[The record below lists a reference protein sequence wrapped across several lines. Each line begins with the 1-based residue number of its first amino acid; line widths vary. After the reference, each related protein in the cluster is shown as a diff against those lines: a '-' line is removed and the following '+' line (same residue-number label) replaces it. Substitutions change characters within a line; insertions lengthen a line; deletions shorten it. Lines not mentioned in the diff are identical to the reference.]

1 MRIRIRYPLFAA
13 FLGVIGLLVILIL
26 LLVSSGLRREL
37 GLMVRADLER
47 QLALGEWV
55 AQEVGLVDLD
65 LLAREITDHIGYRVT
80 FIDSEG
86 SVLGDS
92 YVEVGRLSEV
102 ENHYDRPEV
111 QGLLVSGETVS
122 FAERISETVDQSL
135 LYAARLITLDGSS
148 VIMRIAAPQTD
159 IEQAVSGVQ
168 RTVALYG
175 LLAMLFAL
183 AAAYM
188 VSIALTRPLVLL
200 AKRARQL
207 SKGDYTVRVPDTKVT
222 ELQDVAN
229 AFRLLTAELQS
240 QFTELGHEREEMQT
254 LIDCMAEGVIAL
266 SEDARVVR
274 MNRSARAL
282 LELPDTPDCAPINS
296 VVSDNKL
303 RSVLEDSV
311 IRPGNSDEVEVNGRH
326 LLVSSRALDLGG
338 AVTTLLDIS
347 EIRRLEQVRRD
358 FVANA
363 SHELKT
369 PLTSIRGYA
378 ETLLDDDP
386 PEKLKLEFLTSI
398 RKNTLRLEHLV
409 EDLLDLSKLESG
421 GWTGRRES
429 VDTKEVAEEAW
440 QQVVRDIEGKGGI
453 SFDILGDLR
462 VKGDREGLFHVF
474 RNLLENSIRHTDSGG
489 SINVSM
495 ALTQDSMVEVVISDD
510 GDGIPAE
517 SLPRIFE
524 RFYRADSARAR
535 DFGGTGLG
543 LAIVR
548 HLVSEMGGEVVAESQ
563 LGQGTTVRFTVPVE

>member
-1 MRIRIRYPLFAA
+1 MRIRIQYPLFAA
-13 FLGVIGLLVILIL
+13 FLGVIGLLSVLIV
-26 LLVSSGLRREL
+26 LLVSSSLRKEL
-37 GLMVRADLER
+37 GLTVRADLER

-55 AQEVGLVDLD
+55 VQEAGLVDLD
-65 LLAREITDHIGYRVT
+65 SLAREITDRIGYRVT
-80 FIDSEG
+80 FIDPEG

-92 YVEVGRLSEV
+92 YVELGRLPEV

-111 QGLLVSGETVS
+111 QDLLVSGETVS
-122 FAERISETVDQSL
+122 FAERTSETVAESL

-159 IEQAVSGVQ
+159 IERTVSGVQ
-168 RTVALYG
+168 RTVALTG

-188 VSIALTRPLVLL
+188 ISIALTKPLVLL
-200 AKRARQL
+200 AQRARQF

-222 ELQDVAN
+222 ELQDVAD
-229 AFRLLTAELQS
+229 AFNLLTDELQS
-240 QFTELGHEREEMQT
+240 RLTELGHEREEMQT

-266 SEDARVVR
+266 SEDARVIR

-282 LELPDTPDCAPINS
+282 LELLDTPAFAPVNS

-303 RSVLEDSV
+303 RSILEDSV

-326 LLVSSRALDLGG
+326 LLVSSRALDPGG

-429 VDTKEVAEEAW
+429 VDTKEVAQEAW
-440 QQVVRDIEGKGGI
+440 QVVRDIEDKEEI

-462 VKGDREGLFHVF
+462 VMGDREGLFHVF

-495 ALTQDSMVEVVISDD
+495 VLTQDSMVEVVISDD

-524 RFYRADSARAR
+524 RFYRADSARTR

-563 LGQGTTVRFTVPVE
+563 LGQGTTVRFTVPTE

>member
-1 MRIRIRYPLFAA
+1 MRIRIQYPLFAA
-13 FLGVIGLLVILIL
+13 FLGVIGLLSVLIV
-26 LLVSSGLRREL
+26 LLVSSGLRKEL
-37 GLMVRADLER
+37 GLTVRADLER
-47 QLALGEWV
+47 QLVLGEWV
-55 AQEVGLVDLD
+55 VQEAGLVDLD
-65 LLAREITDHIGYRVT
+65 SLAREITDRIGYRVT
-80 FIDSEG
+80 FIDPEG

-92 YVEVGRLSEV
+92 YVELGRLPEV

-111 QGLLVSGETVS
+111 QDLLVSGETVS
-122 FAERISETVDQSL
+122 FAERTSETVAEPL

-159 IEQAVSGVQ
+159 IERTVSGVQ
-168 RTVALYG
+168 RTVALTG

-188 VSIALTRPLVLL
+188 ISIALTKPLVLL
-200 AKRARQL
+200 AQRARQF

-222 ELQDVAN
+222 ELQDVAD
-229 AFRLLTAELQS
+229 AFNLLTDELQS
-240 QFTELGHEREEMQT
+240 RLTELGHEREEMQT

-266 SEDARVVR
+266 SEDARVIR

-282 LELPDTPDCAPINS
+282 LELLDTPVFAPVNS

-303 RSVLEDSV
+303 RSILEDSV

-326 LLVSSRALDLGG
+326 LLVSSRALDPGG

-429 VDTKEVAEEAW
+429 VDTKEVAQEAW
-440 QQVVRDIEGKGGI
+440 QVVRDIEGKEGI

-462 VKGDREGLFHVF
+462 VMGDREGLFHVF

-563 LGQGTTVRFTVPVE
+563 LGQGTTVRFTVPTE

>member
-1 MRIRIRYPLFAA
+1 MRIRIQYPLFAA
-13 FLGVIGLLVILIL
+13 FLGVIGLLSVLIVL
-26 LLVSSGLRREL
+26 PVSSGLRKEL
-37 GLMVRADLER
+37 GLTVRADLER

-55 AQEVGLVDLD
+55 VQEAGLVDLD
-65 LLAREITDHIGYRVT
+65 SLAREITDRIGYRVT
-80 FIDSEG
+80 FIDPEG

-92 YVEVGRLSEV
+92 YVELGRLPEV

-111 QGLLVSGETVS
+111 QDLLVSGETVS
-122 FAERISETVDQSL
+122 FAERTSETVAESL

-159 IEQAVSGVQ
+159 IERTVSGVQ
-168 RTVALYG
+168 RTVALTG

-188 VSIALTRPLVLL
+188 ISIALTKPLVLL
-200 AKRARQL
+200 AQRARQF
-207 SKGDYTVRVPDTKVT
+207 SKEDYTVRVPDTKVT
-222 ELQDVAN
+222 ELQDVAD
-229 AFRLLTAELQS
+229 AFNLLTDELQS
-240 QFTELGHEREEMQT
+240 RLTELGHEREEMQT

-266 SEDARVVR
+266 SEDARVIR

-282 LELPDTPDCAPINS
+282 LELLDTPAFAPVNS

-303 RSVLEDSV
+303 RSILEDSV

-326 LLVSSRALDLGG
+326 LLVSSRALDPGG

-429 VDTKEVAEEAW
+429 VDTKEVAQEAW
-440 QQVVRDIEGKGGI
+440 QVVRDIEGKEGI

-462 VKGDREGLFHVF
+462 VMGDREGLFHVF

-563 LGQGTTVRFTVPVE
+563 LGQGTTVRFTVPTE

>member
-1 MRIRIRYPLFAA
+1 MRIRIQYPLFAA
-13 FLGVIGLLVILIL
+13 FLGVIGLLSVLIV
-26 LLVSSGLRREL
+26 LLVSSSLRKEL
-37 GLMVRADLER
+37 GLTVRADLER

-55 AQEVGLVDLD
+55 VQEAGLVDLD
-65 LLAREITDHIGYRVT
+65 SLAREITDRIGYRVT
-80 FIDSEG
+80 FIDAEG

-92 YVEVGRLSEV
+92 YVELGRLPEV

-111 QGLLVSGETVS
+111 QDLLVSGETVS
-122 FAERISETVDQSL
+122 FAERTSETVAESL

-159 IEQAVSGVQ
+159 IERTVSGVQ
-168 RTVALYG
+168 RTVALTG

-188 VSIALTRPLVLL
+188 ISIALTKPLVLL
-200 AKRARQL
+200 TQRARQF

-222 ELQDVAN
+222 ELQDVAD
-229 AFRLLTAELQS
+229 AFNLLTDELQS
-240 QFTELGHEREEMQT
+240 RLTELGHEREEMQT

-266 SEDARVVR
+266 SEDARVIR

-282 LELPDTPDCAPINS
+282 LELLDTPAFAPVNS

-303 RSVLEDSV
+303 RSILEDSV

-326 LLVSSRALDLGG
+326 LLVSSRALDPGG

-429 VDTKEVAEEAW
+429 VDTKEVAQEAW
-440 QQVVRDIEGKGGI
+440 QVVRDIEGKEGI

-462 VKGDREGLFHVF
+462 VMGDREGLFHVF

-563 LGQGTTVRFTVPVE
+563 LGQGTTVRFTVPTE

>member
-1 MRIRIRYPLFAA
+1 MRIRIQYPLFAA
-13 FLGVIGLLVILIL
+13 FLGVIGLLSVLIV
-26 LLVSSGLRREL
+26 LLVSSSLRKEL
-37 GLMVRADLER
+37 GLTVRADLER

-55 AQEVGLVDLD
+55 VQEAGLVDLD
-65 LLAREITDHIGYRVT
+65 SLAREITDRIGYRVT
-80 FIDSEG
+80 FIDPEG

-92 YVEVGRLSEV
+92 YVELGRLPEV

-111 QGLLVSGETVS
+111 QDLLVSGETVS
-122 FAERISETVDQSL
+122 FAERTSETVAESL

-148 VIMRIAAPQTD
+148 VIMRIAARQTD
-159 IEQAVSGVQ
+159 IERTVSGVQ
-168 RTVALYG
+168 RTVALTG

-188 VSIALTRPLVLL
+188 ISIALTKPLVLL
-200 AKRARQL
+200 AQRARQF
-207 SKGDYTVRVPDTKVT
+207 SKEDYTVRVPDTKVT
-222 ELQDVAN
+222 ELQDVAD
-229 AFRLLTAELQS
+229 AFNLLTDELQS
-240 QFTELGHEREEMQT
+240 RLTELGHEREEMQT

-266 SEDARVVR
+266 SEDARVIR

-282 LELPDTPDCAPINS
+282 LELLDTPAFAPVNS

-303 RSVLEDSV
+303 RSILEDSV

-326 LLVSSRALDLGG
+326 LLVSSRALDPGG

-429 VDTKEVAEEAW
+429 VDTKEVAQEAW
-440 QQVVRDIEGKGGI
+440 QVVRDIEGKEGI

-462 VKGDREGLFHVF
+462 VMGDREGLFHVF

-495 ALTQDSMVEVVISDD
+495 VLTQDSMVEVVISDD

-563 LGQGTTVRFTVPVE
+563 LGQGTTVRFTVPTE

>member
-111 QGLLVSGETVS
+111 QGLLVGGETVS

-240 QFTELGHEREEMQT
+240 RFTELGHEREEMQT

-326 LLVSSRALDLGG
+326 LLVSSRALDPGG
-338 AVTTLLDIS
+338 TVTTLLDIS

-386 PEKLKLEFLTSI
+386 PEKLTLEFLTSI

>member
-168 RTVALYG
+168 KTVALYG

-369 PLTSIRGYA
+369 PLTSIRGYV

-386 PEKLKLEFLTSI
+386 PEKLKWEFLTSI

>member
-1 MRIRIRYPLFAA
+1 MRIRIQYPLFAA
-13 FLGVIGLLVILIL
+13 FLGVIGLLSVLIVL
-26 LLVSSGLRREL
+26 PVSSGLRKEL
-37 GLMVRADLER
+37 GLTVRADLER

-55 AQEVGLVDLD
+55 VQEAGLVDLD
-65 LLAREITDHIGYRVT
+65 SLAREITDRIGYRVT
-80 FIDSEG
+80 FIDPEG

-92 YVEVGRLSEV
+92 YVELGRLPEV

-111 QGLLVSGETVS
+111 QDLLVSGETVS
-122 FAERISETVDQSL
+122 FAERTSETVAESL

-148 VIMRIAAPQTD
+148 VIMRIAARQTD
-159 IEQAVSGVQ
+159 IERTVSGVQ
-168 RTVALYG
+168 RTVALTG

-188 VSIALTRPLVLL
+188 ISIALTKPLVLL
-200 AKRARQL
+200 AQRARQF
-207 SKGDYTVRVPDTKVT
+207 SKEDYTVRVPDTKVT
-222 ELQDVAN
+222 ELQDVAD
-229 AFRLLTAELQS
+229 AFNLLTDELQS
-240 QFTELGHEREEMQT
+240 RLTELGHEREEMQT

-266 SEDARVVR
+266 SEDARVIR

-282 LELPDTPDCAPINS
+282 LELLDTPAFAPVNS

-303 RSVLEDSV
+303 RSILEDSV

-326 LLVSSRALDLGG
+326 LLVSSRALDPGG

-429 VDTKEVAEEAW
+429 VDTKEVAQEAW
-440 QQVVRDIEGKGGI
+440 QVVRDIEGKEGI

-462 VKGDREGLFHVF
+462 VMGDREGLFHVF

-495 ALTQDSMVEVVISDD
+495 VLTQDSMVEVVISDD

-563 LGQGTTVRFTVPVE
+563 LGQGTTVRFTVPTE

>member
-1 MRIRIRYPLFAA
+1 MRIRIQYPLFAA
-13 FLGVIGLLVILIL
+13 FLGVIGLLSVLIL
-26 LLVSSGLRREL
+26 LLVSSGLRKEL
-37 GLMVRADLER
+37 GLTVRADLER

-55 AQEVGLVDLD
+55 VQEAGLVDLD
-65 LLAREITDHIGYRVT
+65 SLAREITDRIGYRVT
-80 FIDSEG
+80 FIDPEG

-92 YVEVGRLSEV
+92 YVELGRLPEV

-111 QGLLVSGETVS
+111 QDLLVSGETVS
-122 FAERISETVDQSL
+122 FAERTSETVAESL

-159 IEQAVSGVQ
+159 IERTVSGVQ
-168 RTVALYG
+168 RTVALTG

-188 VSIALTRPLVLL
+188 ISIALTKPLVLL
-200 AKRARQL
+200 AQRARQF

-222 ELQDVAN
+222 ELQDVAD
-229 AFRLLTAELQS
+229 AFNLLTDELQS
-240 QFTELGHEREEMQT
+240 RLTELGHEREEMQT

-266 SEDARVVR
+266 SEDARVIR

-282 LELPDTPDCAPINS
+282 LELLDTPVFAPVNS

-303 RSVLEDSV
+303 RSILEDSV

-326 LLVSSRALDLGG
+326 LLVSSRALDPGG

-429 VDTKEVAEEAW
+429 VDTKEVAQEAW
-440 QQVVRDIEGKGGI
+440 QVVRDIEGKEGI

-462 VKGDREGLFHVF
+462 VMGDREGLFHVF

-495 ALTQDSMVEVVISDD
+495 VLTQDSMVEVVISDD

-563 LGQGTTVRFTVPVE
+563 LGQGTTVRFTVPTE

>member
-1 MRIRIRYPLFAA
+1 MRIRIQYPLFAA
-13 FLGVIGLLVILIL
+13 FLGVIGLLSVLIV
-26 LLVSSGLRREL
+26 LLVSSSLRKEL
-37 GLMVRADLER
+37 GLTVRADLER

-55 AQEVGLVDLD
+55 VQEAGLVDLD
-65 LLAREITDHIGYRVT
+65 SLAREITDRIGYRVT
-80 FIDSEG
+80 FIDPEG

-92 YVEVGRLSEV
+92 YVELGRLPEV

-111 QGLLVSGETVS
+111 QDLLVSGETVS
-122 FAERISETVDQSL
+122 FAERTSETVAESL

-148 VIMRIAAPQTD
+148 VIMRIAARQTD
-159 IEQAVSGVQ
+159 IERTVSGVQ
-168 RTVALYG
+168 RTVALTG

-188 VSIALTRPLVLL
+188 ISIALTKPLVLL
-200 AKRARQL
+200 AQRARQF

-222 ELQDVAN
+222 ELQDVAD
-229 AFRLLTAELQS
+229 AFNLLTDELQS
-240 QFTELGHEREEMQT
+240 RLTELGHEREEMQT

-266 SEDARVVR
+266 SEDARVIR

-282 LELPDTPDCAPINS
+282 LELLDTPAFAPVNS

-303 RSVLEDSV
+303 RSILEDSV

-326 LLVSSRALDLGG
+326 LLVSSRALDPGG

-429 VDTKEVAEEAW
+429 VDTKEVAQEAW
-440 QQVVRDIEGKGGI
+440 QVVRDIEGKEGI

-462 VKGDREGLFHVF
+462 VMGDREGLFHVF

-563 LGQGTTVRFTVPVE
+563 LGQGTTVRFTVPTE

>member
-1 MRIRIRYPLFAA
+1 MRIRIQYPLFAA
-13 FLGVIGLLVILIL
+13 FLGVIGLLLVLIV

-37 GLMVRADLER
+37 GLTVREDLER

-55 AQEVGLVDLD
+55 VQEAGLVDLD
-65 LLAREITDHIGYRVT
+65 SLAREITDHIGYRVT
-80 FIDSEG
+80 FIDPEG

-92 YVEVGRLSEV
+92 YVELERLPEI

-111 QGLLVSGETVS
+111 QGVLVGGETVS
-122 FAERISETVDQSL
+122 FAERTSETVAEPL
-135 LYAARLITLDGSS
+135 LYAARLITLEGSS
-148 VIMRIAAPQTD
+148 VVMRIAAPQTD
-159 IEQAVSGVQ
+159 IARAVSGMQ
-168 RTVALYG
+168 RTIALAG
-175 LLAMLFAL
+175 LFAMLFAL
-183 AAAYM
+183 VAAYM
-188 VSIALTRPLVLL
+188 ISIALTRPLVFL
-200 AKRARQL
+200 AKRARQF
-207 SKGDYTVRVPDTKVT
+207 SRGDYAVRVQDARVT
-222 ELQDVAN
+222 ELQDVAD
-229 AFRLLTAELQS
+229 AFNMLTDELQS
-240 QFTELGHEREEMQT
+240 RLTELGHEREEMQT

-282 LELPDTPDCAPINS
+282 LELPDTPDFAPVNS

>member
-1 MRIRIRYPLFAA
+1 MRIRIQYPLFAA
-13 FLGVIGLLVILIL
+13 FLGVIGLLSVLIV
-26 LLVSSGLRREL
+26 LLVSSSLRKEL
-37 GLMVRADLER
+37 GLTVRADLER

-55 AQEVGLVDLD
+55 VQEAGLVDLD
-65 LLAREITDHIGYRVT
+65 SLAREITDRIGYRVT
-80 FIDSEG
+80 FIDPEG

-92 YVEVGRLSEV
+92 YVELGRLPEV

-111 QGLLVSGETVS
+111 QDLLVSGETVS
-122 FAERISETVDQSL
+122 FTERTSETVAEPL

-159 IEQAVSGVQ
+159 IERTVSGVQ
-168 RTVALYG
+168 RTVALTG

-188 VSIALTRPLVLL
+188 ISIALTKPLVLL
-200 AKRARQL
+200 AQRARQF

-222 ELQDVAN
+222 ELQDVAD
-229 AFRLLTAELQS
+229 AFNLLTDELQS
-240 QFTELGHEREEMQT
+240 RLTELGHEREEMQT

-266 SEDARVVR
+266 SEDARVIR

-282 LELPDTPDCAPINS
+282 LELLDTPAFAPVNS

-303 RSVLEDSV
+303 RSILEDSV

-326 LLVSSRALDLGG
+326 LLVSSRALDPGG

-429 VDTKEVAEEAW
+429 VDTKEVAQEAW
-440 QQVVRDIEGKGGI
+440 QVVRDIEGKEGI

-462 VKGDREGLFHVF
+462 VMGDREGLFHVF

-563 LGQGTTVRFTVPVE
+563 LGQGTTVRFTVPTE

>member
-1 MRIRIRYPLFAA
+1 MRIRIQYPLFAA
-13 FLGVIGLLVILIL
+13 FLGVIGLLSVLIV
-26 LLVSSGLRREL
+26 LLVSSGLRKEL
-37 GLMVRADLER
+37 GLTVRADLER

-55 AQEVGLVDLD
+55 VQEAGLVDLD
-65 LLAREITDHIGYRVT
+65 SLAREITDRIGYRVT
-80 FIDSEG
+80 FIDPEG

-92 YVEVGRLSEV
+92 YVELGRLPEV

-111 QGLLVSGETVS
+111 QDLLVSGETVS
-122 FAERISETVDQSL
+122 FAERTSETVAEPL

-159 IEQAVSGVQ
+159 IERTVSGVQ
-168 RTVALYG
+168 RTVALTG

-188 VSIALTRPLVLL
+188 ISIALTKPLVLL
-200 AKRARQL
+200 AQRARQF

-222 ELQDVAN
+222 ELQDVAD
-229 AFRLLTAELQS
+229 AFNLLTDELQS
-240 QFTELGHEREEMQT
+240 RLTELGHEREEMQT

-266 SEDARVVR
+266 SEDARVIR

-282 LELPDTPDCAPINS
+282 LELLDTPVFAPVNS

-303 RSVLEDSV
+303 RSILEDSV

-326 LLVSSRALDLGG
+326 LLVSSRALDPGG

-429 VDTKEVAEEAW
+429 VDTKEVAQEAW
-440 QQVVRDIEGKGGI
+440 QVVRDIEGKEGI

-462 VKGDREGLFHVF
+462 VMGDREGLFHVF

-563 LGQGTTVRFTVPVE
+563 LGQGTTVRFTVPTE

>member
-13 FLGVIGLLVILIL
+13 FLGVIGLLVVLIV
-26 LLVSSGLRREL
+26 LLVSSGLRKEL
-37 GLMVRADLER
+37 GLTFRADLER
-47 QLALGEWV
+47 QLALGEWIV
-55 AQEVGLVDLD
+55 QEAGLVDLD
-65 LLAREITDHIGYRVT
+65 SLAREITDRIGYRVS
-80 FIDSEG
+80 FIDPEG
-86 SVLGDS
+86 ILLGDS
-92 YVEVGRLSEV
+92 YVEMERLPEV

-111 QGLLVSGETVS
+111 QGVLVGGETVS
-122 FAERISETVDQSL
+122 FVERTSETVDQAL

-159 IEQAVSGVQ
+159 IERTVSGVQ
-168 RTVALYG
+168 RTIAVTS
-175 LLAMLFAL
+175 LLAMLLAL

-188 VSIALTRPLVLL
+188 ISIPLTRPLVIL
-200 AKRARQL
+200 AQRARQF
-207 SKGDYTVRVPDTKVT
+207 SKGNYTVRVPDAKVT
-222 ELQDVAN
+222 ELQDVAD
-229 AFRLLTAELQS
+229 AFNLLADELQS
-240 QFTELGHEREEMQT
+240 RLTELGHEREEMQT

-266 SEDARVVR
+266 SEDTRVVR

-282 LELPDTPDCAPINS
+282 LELPDTPAFAPVNS
-296 VVSDNKL
+296 VVSNNKL
-303 RSVLEDSV
+303 RSILEDSV

-326 LLVSSRALDLGG
+326 LLVSSRSLDPGG

-369 PLTSIRGYA
+369 PLTSIRGYV

-421 GWTGRRES
+421 GWTGHRES

-440 QQVVRDIEGKGGI
+440 HVVRGIGGKEGITFG
-453 SFDILGDLR
+453 ILGDLR
-462 VKGDREGLFHVF
+462 VMGDREGLFHVF

-563 LGQGTTVRFTVPVE
+563 LGQGTTVRFIVPAE

>member
-1 MRIRIRYPLFAA
+1 MRIRIQRPLFAA
-13 FLGVIGLLVILIL
+13 FLGVIGLFVVLIV
-26 LLVSSGLRREL
+26 LLVSSGLR
-37 GLMVRADLER
+37 
-47 QLALGEWV
+47 
-55 AQEVGLVDLD
+55 VGL
-65 LLAREITDHIGYRVT
+65 A
-80 FIDSEG
+80 
-86 SVLGDS
+86 
-92 YVEVGRLSEV
+92 
-102 ENHYDRPEV
+102 
-111 QGLLVSGETVS
+111 
-122 FAERISETVDQSL
+122 
-135 LYAARLITLDGSS
+135 
-148 VIMRIAAPQTD
+148 
-159 IEQAVSGVQ
+159 
-168 RTVALYG
+168 G
-175 LLAMLFAL
+175 LLAVLVAL

-188 VSIALTRPLVLL
+188 ISIALTSPLVLL
-200 AKRARQL
+200 AKRARQF
-207 SKGDYTVRVPDTKVT
+207 SEGDYSVRVPDAKVT
-222 ELQDVAN
+222 ELQDVADTFN
-229 AFRLLTAELQS
+229 ALTAELQTR
-240 QFTELGHEREEMQT
+240 FTELEHEREETQR
-254 LIDCMAEGVIAL
+254 LIDCMAEGVITL

-282 LELPDTPDCAPINS
+282 LELPDIPDLSPISS
-296 VVSDNKL
+296 VIGDNKL
-303 RSVLEDSV
+303 RSIMEDSV

-326 LLVSSRALDLGG
+326 LLVSSRALDPGG
-338 AVTTLLDIS
+338 TVTTLLDIS

-378 ETLLDDDP
+378 ETLLDDDL
-386 PEKLKLEFLTSI
+386 PEKLTLEFLTSI
-398 RKNTLRLEHLV
+398 RKNSLRLEHLV

-440 QQVVRDIEGKGGI
+440 QVVRDIEDKDGI
-453 SFDILGDLR
+453 AFDILGDFS
-462 VKGDREGLFHVF
+462 VMGDREGLFHVF

-510 GDGIPAE
+510 GEGIPNE

-563 LGQGTTVRFTVPVE
+563 LGQGTTVRFTVPAG

>member
-1 MRIRIRYPLFAA
+1 MRIRIQYPLFAA
-13 FLGVIGLLVILIL
+13 FLGVIGLLSVLIV
-26 LLVSSGLRREL
+26 LLVSSSLRKEL
-37 GLMVRADLER
+37 GLTVRADLER

-55 AQEVGLVDLD
+55 VQEAGLVDLD
-65 LLAREITDHIGYRVT
+65 SLAREITDRIGYRVT
-80 FIDSEG
+80 FIDPEG

-92 YVEVGRLSEV
+92 YVELGRLPEV

-111 QGLLVSGETVS
+111 QDLLVSGETVS
-122 FAERISETVDQSL
+122 FAERTSETVAESL

-159 IEQAVSGVQ
+159 IERTVSGVQ
-168 RTVALYG
+168 RTVALTG

-188 VSIALTRPLVLL
+188 ISIALTKPLVLL
-200 AKRARQL
+200 AQRARQF
-207 SKGDYTVRVPDTKVT
+207 SKEDYTVRVPDTKVT
-222 ELQDVAN
+222 ELQDVAD
-229 AFRLLTAELQS
+229 AFNLLTDELQS
-240 QFTELGHEREEMQT
+240 RLTELGHEREEMQT

-266 SEDARVVR
+266 SEDARVIR

-282 LELPDTPDCAPINS
+282 LELLDTPAFAPVNS

-303 RSVLEDSV
+303 RSILEDSV

-326 LLVSSRALDLGG
+326 LLVSSRALDPGG

-429 VDTKEVAEEAW
+429 VDTKEVAQEAW
-440 QQVVRDIEGKGGI
+440 QVVRDIEDKEEI

-462 VKGDREGLFHVF
+462 VMGDREGLFHVF

-563 LGQGTTVRFTVPVE
+563 LGQGTTVRFTVPTE

>member
-1 MRIRIRYPLFAA
+1 
-13 FLGVIGLLVILIL
+13 
-26 LLVSSGLRREL
+26 
-37 GLMVRADLER
+37 
-47 QLALGEWV
+47 
-55 AQEVGLVDLD
+55 
-65 LLAREITDHIGYRVT
+65 
-80 FIDSEG
+80 
-86 SVLGDS
+86 
-92 YVEVGRLSEV
+92 
-102 ENHYDRPEV
+102 
-111 QGLLVSGETVS
+111 
-122 FAERISETVDQSL
+122 
-135 LYAARLITLDGSS
+135 
-148 VIMRIAAPQTD
+148 
-159 IEQAVSGVQ
+159 
-168 RTVALYG
+168 
-175 LLAMLFAL
+175 
-183 AAAYM
+183 
-188 VSIALTRPLVLL
+188 
-200 AKRARQL
+200 
-207 SKGDYTVRVPDTKVT
+207 
-222 ELQDVAN
+222 
-229 AFRLLTAELQS
+229 
-240 QFTELGHEREEMQT
+240 
-254 LIDCMAEGVIAL
+254 
-266 SEDARVVR
+266 
-274 MNRSARAL
+274 
-282 LELPDTPDCAPINS
+282 
-296 VVSDNKL
+296 
-303 RSVLEDSV
+303 
-311 IRPGNSDEVEVNGRH
+311 
-326 LLVSSRALDLGG
+326 
-338 AVTTLLDIS
+338 LLDIS

-369 PLTSIRGYA
+369 PLTSIRGYV

-440 QQVVRDIEGKGGI
+440 HQVVRDIEGKGGI

>member
-1 MRIRIRYPLFAA
+1 MRIRIQRPLFAA
-13 FLGVIGLLVILIL
+13 FLGVIGLLVVLIV
-26 LLVSSGLRREL
+26 LLVSSGLR
-37 GLMVRADLER
+37 
-47 QLALGEWV
+47 
-55 AQEVGLVDLD
+55 VGL
-65 LLAREITDHIGYRVT
+65 A
-80 FIDSEG
+80 
-86 SVLGDS
+86 
-92 YVEVGRLSEV
+92 
-102 ENHYDRPEV
+102 
-111 QGLLVSGETVS
+111 
-122 FAERISETVDQSL
+122 
-135 LYAARLITLDGSS
+135 
-148 VIMRIAAPQTD
+148 
-159 IEQAVSGVQ
+159 
-168 RTVALYG
+168 G
-175 LLAMLFAL
+175 LLAVLVAL

-188 VSIALTRPLVLL
+188 ISIALTSPLVLL
-200 AKRARQL
+200 AKRARQF
-207 SKGDYTVRVPDTKVT
+207 SEGDYSVRVPDAKVT
-222 ELQDVAN
+222 ELQDVADAFN
-229 AFRLLTAELQS
+229 ALTAELQS
-240 QFTELGHEREEMQT
+240 RFTELGHEREETQT

-282 LELPDTPDCAPINS
+282 LELPDIPDLSPISS
-296 VVSDNKL
+296 VIGDNKL
-303 RSVLEDSV
+303 RSIMEDSV

-326 LLVSSRALDLGG
+326 LLVSSRALDPGG
-338 AVTTLLDIS
+338 TVTTLLDIS

-378 ETLLDDDP
+378 ETLLDDDL
-386 PEKLKLEFLTSI
+386 PENLTLEFLTSI

-440 QQVVRDIEGKGGI
+440 QVVRDIEDKDGI
-453 SFDILGDLR
+453 ACDILGDFS
-462 VKGDREGLFHVF
+462 VMGDREGLFHVF

-510 GDGIPAE
+510 GEGIPNE

-563 LGQGTTVRFTVPVE
+563 LGQGTTVRFTVPAG

>member
-1 MRIRIRYPLFAA
+1 MRIRIQRPLFAA
-13 FLGVIGLLVILIL
+13 FLGVIGLLVVLIV
-26 LLVSSGLRREL
+26 LLVSSGLR
-37 GLMVRADLER
+37 
-47 QLALGEWV
+47 
-55 AQEVGLVDLD
+55 VGL
-65 LLAREITDHIGYRVT
+65 A
-80 FIDSEG
+80 
-86 SVLGDS
+86 
-92 YVEVGRLSEV
+92 
-102 ENHYDRPEV
+102 
-111 QGLLVSGETVS
+111 
-122 FAERISETVDQSL
+122 
-135 LYAARLITLDGSS
+135 
-148 VIMRIAAPQTD
+148 
-159 IEQAVSGVQ
+159 
-168 RTVALYG
+168 G
-175 LLAMLFAL
+175 LLAVLVAL

-188 VSIALTRPLVLL
+188 ISIALTSPLVLL
-200 AKRARQL
+200 AKRARQF
-207 SKGDYTVRVPDTKVT
+207 SEGDYSVRVPDAKVT
-222 ELQDVAN
+222 ELQDVADAFN
-229 AFRLLTAELQS
+229 ALTAELQS
-240 QFTELGHEREEMQT
+240 RFTELGHEREEAQT

-282 LELPDTPDCAPINS
+282 LELPDIPDLSPISS
-296 VVSDNKL
+296 VIGDNKL
-303 RSVLEDSV
+303 RSIMEDSV

-326 LLVSSRALDLGG
+326 LLVSSRALDPGG
-338 AVTTLLDIS
+338 TVTTLLDIS

-378 ETLLDDDP
+378 ETLLDDDL
-386 PEKLKLEFLTSI
+386 PEKLTLEFLTSI
-398 RKNTLRLEHLV
+398 RKNSLRLEHLV
-409 EDLLDLSKLESG
+409 EDLLDLSKLETG

-440 QQVVRDIEGKGGI
+440 QVVRDIEDKDGI
-453 SFDILGDLR
+453 AFDILGDFS
-462 VKGDREGLFHVF
+462 VMGDREGLFHVF

-510 GDGIPAE
+510 GEGIPAE

-563 LGQGTTVRFTVPVE
+563 LGQGTTVRFTVPAG